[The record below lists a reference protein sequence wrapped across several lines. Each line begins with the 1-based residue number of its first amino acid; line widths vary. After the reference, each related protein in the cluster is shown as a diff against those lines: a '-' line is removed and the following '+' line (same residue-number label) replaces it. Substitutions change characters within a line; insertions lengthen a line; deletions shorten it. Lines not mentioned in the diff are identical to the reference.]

1 MQLANLSQIF
11 KTMTSI
17 DLVDWINRER
27 RHEINEA
34 TPEGQ
39 CAIPAELRHDNFMAK
54 LEKHPGINSPK
65 FLGQYKDSTGR
76 TLKCYHL
83 LRRECGLMIMS
94 ESLLV
99 QTRMYD
105 RLAELEQA
113 APVLALPADYIQAL
127 ESLLASKK
135 SEKIAVDQLAIAA
148 PKADAL
154 DRLTLADG
162 SMCITNAA
170 KSLGMQPKAL
180 FAWLQA
186 NDWIYRRPGSGSWTA
201 YQTRLKSMF
210 LDHKVTT
217 IERGDGTEK
226 ITEQVLVT
234 AKGLVKLAEVTA

>member
-1 MQLANLSQIF
+1 MNNAILSNDVNNV
-11 KTMTSI
+11 KTMTSREI
-17 DLVDWINRER
+17 AMLTAKAHPKVTADIETMLFELSEDAALFRHIYLDSMNREQV
-27 RHEINEA
+27 E
-34 TPEGQ
+34 
-39 CAIPAELRHDNFMAK
+39 
-54 LEKHPGINSPK
+54 
-65 FLGQYKDSTGR
+65 
-76 TLKCYHL
+76 YHL
-83 LRRECGLMIMS
+83 DRELTETLLTGYSAVLRRKVIA
-94 ESLLV
+94 
-99 QTRMYD
+99 RW
-105 RLAELEQA
+105 RELEA
-113 APVLALPADYIQAL
+113 KALPAVPQTLSAALRLAADQADQIEIQ
-127 ESLLASKK
+127 K
-135 SEKIAVDQLAIAA
+135 DQLAIAA